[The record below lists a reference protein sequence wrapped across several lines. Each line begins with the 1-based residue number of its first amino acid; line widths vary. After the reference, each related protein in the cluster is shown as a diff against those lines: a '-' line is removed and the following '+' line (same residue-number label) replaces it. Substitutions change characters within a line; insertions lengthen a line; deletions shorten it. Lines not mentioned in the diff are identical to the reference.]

1 MPRKKE
7 TLTLSVPPGTKEK
20 LEDIAQRLDIKW
32 GDKPSAS
39 GLIGAI
45 ALGQLEVGQSFTL
58 DANQVKALKKATE
71 VLVDSGSVEEAQIL
85 LSLLVNRGNLQA
97 PLRQSLLQKVSQPTQ
112 AWRILVDQQIAR
124 KQPFHVVYTNSQKQ
138 QMEYTARYA
147 EFCFY
152 EKRYYLQIWCEE
164 TEDSQDGPELHHNR
178 CLRLDKINGILPIE
192 GEWRGSLD
200 SIKVYLHLKNWL
212 VNAYEP
218 KPDDLENEVLGNLRQ
233 VVRRVVN
240 PFWLIREV
248 FRYGKDCEIVAPDA
262 VRSRFKAELRK
273 LCQDYGLEIED

>member
-45 ALGQLEVGQSFTL
+45 ALSQLEVGQPFTL
-58 DANQVKALKKATE
+58 DANQVTALKKATE
-71 VLVDSGSVEEAQIL
+71 VLIDSGSVEEAQIL

-147 EFCFY
+147 EICFY
-152 EKRYYLQIWCEE
+152 EKRYYLQIWCDE
-164 TEDSQDGPELHHNR
+164 TEDSDDLPELRHNR
-178 CLRLDKINGILPIE
+178 CLRLDRINGILPIE
-192 GEWRGSLD
+192 GQWRDSLD
-200 SIKVYLHLKNWL
+200 SIKVYLHFKNWL
-212 VNAYEP
+212 ANAYEP
-218 KPDDLENEVLGNLRQ
+218 KLDDLNEKIVNGVKQ
-233 VVRRVVN
+233 VGRRVVN
-240 PFWLIREV
+240 SFWLIREV
-248 FRYGKDCEIVAPDA
+248 FRYGPDCEIVAPDA
-262 VRSRFKAELRK
+262 VRQRFKQELTK
-273 LCQDYGLEIED
+273 LYQLYQD

>member
-39 GLIGAI
+39 GLIGEI
-45 ALGQLEVGQSFTL
+45 ALGQLEVGEPFTL

-71 VLVDSGSVEEAQIL
+71 VLVDSGSVEQAQIL

-97 PLRQSLLQKVSQPTQ
+97 PLRQSLLQKVSQPTE

-124 KQPFHVVYTNSQKQ
+124 KQPFHVVYTNSQQ
-138 QMEYTARYA
+138 QQIEYTARYA
-147 EFCFY
+147 EICFY
-152 EKRYYLQIWCEE
+152 EKRYYLQIWCDE
-164 TEDSQDGPELHHNR
+164 TEDSKDGPELHHNR

-192 GEWRGSLD
+192 GEWRESLD
-200 SIKVYLHLKNWL
+200 FIKVYLHFKGWL

-218 KPDDLENEVLGNLRQ
+218 KPDDLKDEVLGEVRQ

-240 PFWLIREV
+240 SFWLIREV
-248 FRYGKDCEIVAPDA
+248 FRYGPDCEIVAPDA
-262 VRSRFKAELRK
+262 VRQRFKQEVTQLYK
-273 LCQDYGLEIED
+273 LYQD